1 MLGEEVRSKRLH
13 IIQFNLYKMSRKIC
27 IDRKQ
32 VVVAW
37 DWESEV
43 ELMVN
48 SHMGSFGGDGNAIKL
63 DCGYTTLSIY

>member
-1 MLGEEVRSKRLH
+1 
-13 IIQFNLYKMSRKIC
+13 MSRKIC

-32 VVVAW
+32 VVIAW